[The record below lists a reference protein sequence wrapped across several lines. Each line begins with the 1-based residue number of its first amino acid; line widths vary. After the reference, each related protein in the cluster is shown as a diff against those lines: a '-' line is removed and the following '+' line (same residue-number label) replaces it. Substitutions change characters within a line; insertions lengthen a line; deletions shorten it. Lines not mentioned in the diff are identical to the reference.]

1 MLDMKGARCFEP
13 SPERVTAAAAYA
25 AFNAGRAA
33 MMLTGTGDAVLN
45 VRSVNPS
52 LNLGFFPVPGA
63 SPKNTRVLVNPLVN
77 LAVNAA
83 SPVKQAA
90 VTFLDYIGR
99 AWQSVAIANTEDS
112 ISSLDLAKGVGP
124 ADLPLFASLFKARQT
139 AVAPLAWANNTTGV
153 AVWRAG
159 ITALL
164 AGTKTIDQVLTETDA
179 AW

>member
-1 MLDMKGARCFEP
+1 VAHG
-13 SPERVTAAAAYA
+13 RV
-25 AFNAGRAA
+25 
-33 MMLTGTGDAVLN
+33 
-45 VRSVNPS
+45 VNPS
-52 LNLGFFPVPGA
+52 MNLGFFPILGA
-63 SPKNTRVLVNPLVN
+63 TASSTRVLINTVVN

-99 AWQSVAIANTEDS
+99 AWQGVAIANTYDS

-124 ADLPLFASLFKARQT
+124 ANLPLFSSLFKAHDT
-139 AVAPLAWANNTTGV
+139 AVTALSWANNPAAI
-153 AVWRAG
+153 AVWRAD

-164 AGTKTIDQVLTETDA
+164 AGTKTIDQVLAETDA